1 MGLLG
6 IFGKKNKRTAHNEP
20 AVVKI
25 AQPEDDTLSS
35 SPSHKSGVASDDF
48 FKNQEQKSVKTL
60 KRIKQSVVEQ
70 KVAEMKDILES
81 GPSKPDYK
89 DYDKNPV
96 RDKEMAKASDD
107 FEAVCSDI
115 RERESRTRYKNIQ
128 NAVETDVE
136 ERVEKLADMYDYL
149 TDEKYNRN
157 TADFNEVLS
166 DDDTRGKGEA
176 EMKRAERREKARST
190 MPSLTDR
197 HEQMIIEFEQSDTRA
212 KPIDVPD
219 SIPEFSAEKINR
231 LAARFEEQ
239 YGSLEESKKNAD
251 NENAAEDFTT
261 EVDEYR
267 MTPEE
272 EEELKRLRAMFG

>member
-6 IFGKKNKRTAHNEP
+6 IFGKKKKRKVPNEP
-20 AVVKI
+20 TVVKI
-25 AQPEDDTLSS
+25 AQPDEDRLSS
-35 SPSHKSGVASDDF
+35 SPSYSNGIASDDF
-48 FKNQEQKSVKTL
+48 FKNQEQKSVRSL

-81 GPSKPDYK
+81 GPSKPDYR

-96 RDKEMAKASDD
+96 RDKEMARANDD
-107 FEAVCSDI
+107 FEAVCSEV

-128 NAVETDVE
+128 NAVETDVD

-157 TADFNEVLS
+157 TADFNEALS
-166 DDDTRGKGEA
+166 DDDTRDKGEA
-176 EMKRAERREKARST
+176 EMKRAEKREKAKST

-197 HEQMIIEFEQSDTRA
+197 HEQMIIEFEQSDAKA

-239 YGSLEESKKNAD
+239 YGNLEKSKKD
-251 NENAAEDFTT
+251 KDSKSAAEDPEN

-272 EEELKRLRAMFG
+272 EEELKRLKAMFG